1 MKRFKFRLETVQRV
15 RQIQHDI
22 ARGELLAANH
32 TLALA
37 SADVAQRS
45 AHAHAVG
52 LPQQAMSIEAFTRH
66 QFAINSAYSATR
78 WSVDIE
84 ASATECVAEH
94 RHQWIATNTRLRAV
108 ERLRE
113 RALGEHRDE
122 ARKEADRLSDEISTA
137 KFRERSVSR

>member
-1 MKRFKFRLETVQRV
+1 MQRV

-45 AHAHAVG
+45 ARANTVA
-52 LPQQAMSIEAFTRH
+52 LPQRAMSNEAFARH
-66 QFAINSAYSATR
+66 QFAISSAFSATR
-78 WSVDIE
+78 WSTDIE
-84 ASATECVAEH
+84 LAATERVHEH
-94 RHQWIATNTRLRAV
+94 RHQWIETNTRLRAV

-113 RALGEHRDE
+113 RAVLEHRSE
-122 ARKEADRLSDEISTA
+122 ARKEADRLSDEITTA